1 MAAESMKREKVVS
14 YLAGLSPAARDMLLR
29 KLETAGAAG
38 DPEARTVLEAARD
51 LVKAVKSS
59 EAAVTARTQPPAPR
73 PAAPPAPV
81 AAPAPAQA
89 PAAAAAPPV
98 RLDPKERFFAPFMP
112 FVIDEA
118 VSTRRRGWLQHSSI
132 DPFWTYLEQQVLTDA
147 LRPWSGDA
155 LNKARVSEAEFDTA
169 VRAMRAAAFTDMQR
183 RIRDGVSDSRL
194 QQRLAMYVGG
204 KPVMADVRDMIDLM
218 DCLPAL
224 DRLAARLPATIG
236 ATETVERLT
245 AHTIV
250 QHLDTRPE
258 DAEFVASLI
267 AARVASPLSLFRIA
281 VAAAGTDE
289 PGDIR
294 GTPAEALIDVALA
307 LADRAAVRF
316 ESVWRANGDIAD
328 LTTCLRRF
336 HDVVRG
342 GTTVVLLQEDTP
354 WRTRLADLRRSMSEA
369 VSRAVDDALP
379 ALRRALRG
387 EAGGGPNV
395 SDAAAAARTVA
406 IFNAAKRHREALA
419 INELLSR
426 LSTTIEQAIDVYGR
440 ELIEQLRRARGETRN
455 ELTAVSE
462 YLLKM
467 AEATHGEE
475 FAALMRKSRDLAL
488 GR

>member
-59 EAAVTARTQPPAPR
+59 EAAATARTQATTRTPATPTPA
-73 PAAPPAPV
+73 PAAP
-81 AAPAPAQA
+81 AQ
-89 PAAAAAPPV
+89 AAAPPV

-118 VSTRRRGWLQHSSI
+118 VSARRRGWLQHTSI
-132 DPFWTYLEQQVLTDA
+132 DPFWTYLEQQVLADA
-147 LRPWSGDA
+147 LRPWRGDA
-155 LNKARVSEAEFDTA
+155 LTTARVSEAEFDTA

-183 RIRDGVSDSRL
+183 RISDSVSDSRL

-204 KPVMADVRDMIDLM
+204 KPVMADVRDMIAM
-218 DCLPAL
+218 MESLPAL

-250 QHLDTRPE
+250 QYLDSRPD
-258 DAEFVASLI
+258 DADFVASLI

-281 VAAAGTDE
+281 VAAAGSDE
-289 PGDIR
+289 PSDIR
-294 GTPAEALIDVALA
+294 GTPAEALVDVALA

-316 ESVWRANGDIAD
+316 ETVWRANGDIAD
-328 LTTCLRRF
+328 LTNCLRRF

-354 WRTRLADLRRSMSEA
+354 WRARLADLRRSMSEA

-395 SDAAAAARTVA
+395 ADAAAAARTVA

-419 INELLSR
+419 INELLAR

-440 ELIEQLRRARGETRN
+440 ELIEQLRRARGDTRT

-462 YLLKM
+462 HLLKM
-467 AEATHGEE
+467 AEAIHGDE